1 MEDKI
6 YRSVNYE
13 TQIKPE
19 SRTVEGYAL
28 VFEQWSDN
36 LGFYEMIARGAITQE
51 LVDNCDVFARFDHDS
66 NKILAR
72 SNKGQ
77 GSLSLTVDETGLKY
91 SFEAP
96 NTELGN
102 ELLEYIRRGDL
113 NKSSFCFSLADEDG
127 AEKWEK
133 RDNNIYRTIYKI
145 GAIYDIAP
153 VWVPAYSSTS
163 CNKRYKEITS
173 LSEEI
178 DTKMDLLKLEI
189 SLL

>member
-1 MEDKI
+1 MEKAI
-6 YRSVNYE
+6 YRSNDFNSVV
-13 TQIKPE
+13 IPE
-19 SRTVEGYAL
+19 SRTVEGYAMT
-28 VFEQWSDN
+28 FEQWSDN

-77 GSLSLTVDETGLKY
+77 GSLKLEVDEVGLKY

-113 NKSSFCFSLADEDG
+113 NKSSFCFSLADEPD

-133 RDNNIYRTIYKI
+133 RDGKIYRTIYKI

-163 CNKRYKEITS
+163 CSKRFNEISS
-173 LSEEI
+173 LSNEI
-178 DTKMDLLKLEI
+178 DSKMDLLKFEI
-189 SLL
+189 SIL